1 MRWNEELSAHSDFA
15 LVPGIVVII
24 DLDKLGE
31 FVEKRGLDPYK
42 PNIVTGELTQL
53 VEEFARRFQ
62 GVVIYGLD
70 YERGTEE
77 ALIEIPYGLDY
88 IDLVTLELKRIAEK
102 IREYGVTL
110 TAVVAIDYVTG
121 KPAKS
126 RREAYSETPGRRRA
140 LRALREAKKKGGDRI
155 VVLA

>member
-31 FVEKRGLDPYK
+31 FVEKRGLNPYK

-126 RREAYSETPGRRRA
+126 RREAYSGTPGRRRA